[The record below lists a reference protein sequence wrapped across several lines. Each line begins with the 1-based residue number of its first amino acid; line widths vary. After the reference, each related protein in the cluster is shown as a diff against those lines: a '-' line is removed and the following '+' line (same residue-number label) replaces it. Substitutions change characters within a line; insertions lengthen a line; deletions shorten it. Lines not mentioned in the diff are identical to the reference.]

1 MRASTLGLVSGMALY
16 FFHIRN
22 GDMSAQDDE
31 GGEFDNFASAER
43 EAVMSIRD
51 LVIESVKWGDP
62 AKGWKIEIAD
72 KQGKVLGSV
81 LARAVLH

>member
-1 MRASTLGLVSGMALY
+1 MRTPPLGLKYGMPLY

-22 GDMSAQDDE
+22 GDMSARDGE
-31 GGEFDNFASAER
+31 GGQFDNFASAER
-43 EAVMSIRD
+43 EAVLSVRD

-62 AKGWKIEIAD
+62 VTGWKIEIAD
-72 KQGKVLGSV
+72 EQGKVLGSV